1 MKLAKNQ
8 SRKLNKKLKWSTTWK
23 RFDNHW
29 INWIIPGITLFYI
42 YIETAVL
49 KNLN

>member
-8 SRKLNKKLKWSTTWK
+8 SKKLNKKLKWSSTWK

-29 INWIIPGITLFYI
+29 INPGITLFYI